1 MMEIITKTKLRTSF
15 SKGVIPVEGSLV
27 SFAIRPKT
35 VLSPVLTTTPRPLP
49 DIQWVPCSPIHRVSR
64 KFGSVLSTVPGRGA
78 DSPVWTCQLVYLYVP
93 PLDVP
98 VRIDLSNFASEEIS
112 MSRTS
117 AGSLLPALI
126 YRMSPGTISLASTV
140 AWTPSR
146 NMMQLSGSIVVIDAM
161 TRDEDQS
168 CHALNA
174 AWIMKTARRTM
185 ASARLATAG
194 AGSPSGF
201 QDMKTRIPPTRRM
214 PPNPLKKYPNICLV

>member
-1 MMEIITKTKLRTSF
+1 M
-15 SKGVIPVEGSLV
+15 
-27 SFAIRPKT
+27 
-35 VLSPVLTTTPRPLP
+35 
-49 DIQWVPCSPIHRVSR
+49 PCSPIHRVSR